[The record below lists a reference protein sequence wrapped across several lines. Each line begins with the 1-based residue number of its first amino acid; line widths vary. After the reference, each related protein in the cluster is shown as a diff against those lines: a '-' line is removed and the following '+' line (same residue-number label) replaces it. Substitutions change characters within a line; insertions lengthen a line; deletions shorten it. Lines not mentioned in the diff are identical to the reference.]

1 MSPRQPAPRHKEPR
15 RGGARFRLLF
25 QDNPQPMWVFDRHT
39 LQFLDVNK
47 AAVTHYGYSR
57 EEFLS
62 MRISDLRPEADE
74 PSVPKVVPKNQAL
87 GMWRHRVKDGRVIDV
102 EVLVHDTVYEG
113 RAAALAVLIDVTQRR
128 LLEEQLRQAQ
138 KMEAVG
144 MLAGGIAHDFNNL
157 LTIITGYSQLILN
170 TLRDDDE
177 NRPAVEQIVKAGERA
192 AALTRQLLA
201 FSRRQVLQPKV
212 MDLNQLVAGLG
223 VMLRRL
229 IGEDIDLRLVMGPEL
244 GRVNADPGQ
253 LEQVIMNLAVNS
265 RDAMPKGGTLTI
277 ETMNAELDGS
287 YAKSHLAVRAGSYV
301 MLAVSDTGIG
311 MDEETRAHLF
321 EPFYTTKTEGRGTG
335 LGLSIVF
342 GIVKQSGGNIEVYS
356 EPGQGTSV
364 KIYLPRVDQAEPA
377 EEEGLYQA
385 ARRGT
390 ETILLVEDE
399 DMLRRLVRETLERE
413 GYTVLD
419 AANPAEAQRICHTFK
434 GPIHLMV
441 TDVIM
446 PKLNG
451 RELAERVAR
460 MHPEMRVLY
469 MSGYTDSAV
478 VANGVLQ
485 GAMPFLQKPFTPTA
499 LARKVREMLDT
510 ANGEKT
516 RRAGG

>member
-1 MSPRQPAPRHKEPR
+1 MSPRRPAPRR
-15 RGGARFRLLF
+15 RESPDGEARFRLLF
-25 QDNPQPMWVFDRHT
+25 QDNPLPMWVFDRST
-39 LQFLDVNK
+39 LDFLDVNK
-47 AAVTHYGYSR
+47 AAVAHYGYSR
-57 EEFLS
+57 EEFLD
-62 MRISDLRPEADE
+62 MRITDLRPPEDGPRAAK
-74 PSVPKVVPKNQAL
+74 SVSKRQSLA
-87 GMWRHRVKDGRVIDV
+87 MWRHRVKDGRVIDV
-102 EVLVHDTVYEG
+102 EVLVHDTVHEG
-113 RAAALAVLIDVTQRR
+113 RRAALAVLIDVTQRR

-170 TLRDDDE
+170 TLSAGDA
-177 NRPAVEQIVKAGERA
+177 NRGAVEQIMKAGERA

-229 IGEDIDLRLVMGPEL
+229 IGEDVDLRLVMGPDL

-253 LEQVIMNLAVNS
+253 VEQIIMNLAVNS

-277 ETMNAELDGS
+277 ETINVDLDET
-287 YAKSHLAVRAGSYV
+287 YVKSHIAVRPGPYV

-364 KIYLPRVDQAEPA
+364 KIYLPRVDQAAPA
-377 EEEGLYQA
+377 EEEGFTQT
-385 ARRGT
+385 ARRGS
-390 ETILLVEDE
+390 ETVLLVEDE

-419 AANPAEAQRICHTFK
+419 AAGPAEAQRICHAFK
-434 GPIHLMV
+434 GPIQLMV

-446 PKLNG
+446 PKMNG
-451 RELAERVAR
+451 RELADRLAR
-460 MHPEMRVLY
+460 LHPEMRVLY
-469 MSGYTDSAV
+469 MSGYTDNAV

-485 GAMPFLQKPFTPTA
+485 GVMPFLQKPFTPAA
-499 LARKVREMLDT
+499 LTRKVREMLDT
-510 ANGEKT
+510 GSEKI
-516 RRAGG
+516 RQAGG